1 MVPKDGHPKLRE
13 AGGGG
18 GEVKAA
24 ASGSSRFLAQQR
36 KCLLALH
43 NHGFRFR
50 RGTGCLRGSAAIA
63 FPAPGS
69 VPGCFQAARKAQGES
84 LKGSCSA
91 PHLTVALCCAG
102 SSWSSAL
109 LQRSLWVPAF
119 RLQCWE
125 SPRQF
130 FHLSAFTSSLPQS
143 SPFSFVSLCHPYPER
158 HLGVPFGAALLLFQ
172 DAVTVPS
179 EHALP
184 MFPSKLP

>member
-1 MVPKDGHPKLRE
+1 MAFGF
-13 AGGGG
+13 GGGRG
-18 GEVKAA
+18 VYADLQPLH
-24 ASGSSRFLAQQR
+24 FLPLGP
-36 KCLLALH
+36 C
-43 NHGFRFR
+43 
-50 RGTGCLRGSAAIA
+50 
-63 FPAPGS
+63 
-69 VPGCFQAARKAQGES
+69 QAARKAQGES